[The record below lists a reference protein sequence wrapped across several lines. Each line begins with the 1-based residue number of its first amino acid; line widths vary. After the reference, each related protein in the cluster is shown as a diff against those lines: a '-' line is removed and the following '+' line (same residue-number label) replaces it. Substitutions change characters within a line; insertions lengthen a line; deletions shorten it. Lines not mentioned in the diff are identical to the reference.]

1 MNPLVAIR
9 EFDQSIWLDFIRRQI
24 LINGELQRRIT
35 DEALRGVTSNPA
47 IFEKA
52 IGGSD
57 DYDSAIRSLALQNKT
72 TDEIYTALAVA
83 DVQHACDLF
92 RPLYDS
98 ADNVG
103 DGYVSLEVSP
113 ALVNDT
119 AGTIEEGLRFWQ
131 AVNRPNVMI
140 KVPATLEGLP
150 AIRRLIAEGINV
162 NVTLIFGLERYR
174 LVADAF
180 LAGLEDRVQA
190 GLPIDHIDSVAS
202 FFLSRIDVLL
212 DPLLEK
218 LAAEGGEKGALAQSM
233 VGEVALASAKQA
245 YQIYQEIFSGPR
257 YLALKAQ
264 GAATQRLLWASTG
277 NKNPNYDD
285 LKYVENLI
293 GPKTVNTVPV
303 ETLDIFRARGI
314 SAHRLEDGVD
324 KAREVLRR
332 LPELGIDLEELTNHL
347 EMDGARK
354 FNEPFGKLMA
364 SLDQKRQQALTA
376 TVVPATLS
384 LGRYQAA
391 VDARLQ
397 QFNARNFTT
406 GFWNKEASLWVPDA
420 AGQQSIRSFM
430 GWLRVAETMVGAVPE
445 IEQFVHEV
453 KAAGFKHVV
462 VMGMGGSTMA
472 PIVFKESFT
481 KGENGL
487 PMSVLDTTDPGTVR
501 QIADA
506 VPLAETLFIVASKS
520 GTTAEPLAFGDYFY
534 DRLRQI
540 KGDKA
545 GENFVAITD
554 PGSQFV
560 TSATEQGYRRIFL
573 NFSEVGGRFS
583 ALSYFGLVPAAL
595 YGLNI
600 GEILERAIR
609 MMRACGAYGAVD
621 HNPGLELGV
630 ALGVLAQ
637 QGRDKLTLIVP
648 DSLSDLGLWLE
659 QLIAESTGKEG
670 KGMLPIAG
678 EPAREPAVYGQDR
691 VFVYVGYQNEADA
704 ANQTKIQALEA
715 AGHPVIRILMD
726 EPLDLGAE
734 FFRWEVATAV
744 ASAVLEINPFDQP
757 NVQAAKTATDSLMKV
772 VQEKGRLPEGDAPK
786 VTENG
791 VAYYSAVGGSSAAE
805 VVHSFFAQARPGDF
819 LNLQAYLTESAAL
832 NESLLTLR
840 TQVQEQLHLATT
852 SGYGPRFLHSTGQYH
867 KGGPDQGLFVQF
879 TMDHPQHVDLALPG
893 RSYSFGTFKNAQA
906 AGDLQAL
913 RDYNRRT
920 LRIHLGADAEQGLRT
935 VLAALQ
941 AAPLAASKA

>member
-1 MNPLVAIR
+1 MNPLVDIR
-9 EFDQSIWLDFIRRQI
+9 QFDQSIWLDFIRRKI

-35 DEALRGVTSNPA
+35 EEALRGVTSNPA

-57 DYDSAIRSLALQNKT
+57 DYDAAIRSLALQGKT

-92 RPLYDS
+92 RPLYDQH
-98 ADNVG
+98 DNAG

-150 AIRRLIAEGINV
+150 AIRRLIAEGVNV

-174 LVADAF
+174 LVAEAF
-180 LAGLEDRVQA
+180 LSGLEDRAQA
-190 GLPIDHIDSVAS
+190 GHSIDHIDSVAS
-202 FFLSRIDVLL
+202 FFLSRIDVLI
-212 DPLLEK
+212 DPMLEK
-218 LAAEGGEKGALAQSM
+218 LAAAGGEQGALAQSM

-245 YQIYQEIFSGPR
+245 YQIYKDIFAGPR
-257 YLALKAQ
+257 WAALAAQ
-264 GAATQRLLWASTG
+264 GADSQRLLWASTG
-277 NKNPNYDD
+277 NKNPKYDD

-293 GPKTVNTVPV
+293 GAKTVNTVPV
-303 ETLDIFRARGI
+303 ETLDIFRERGVP
-314 SAHRLEDGVD
+314 ANRLEEGLD
-324 KAREVLRR
+324 KAQDVLRR
-332 LPELGIDLEELTNHL
+332 LPELGISLEEQTNFL
-347 EMDGARK
+347 EIDGAKK
-354 FNEPFGKLMA
+354 FNEPFGKLME
-364 SLDQKRQQALTA
+364 SLEKKRLLALDA
-376 TVVPATLS
+376 TVAPATLQ
-384 LGRYQAA
+384 LGQYQAA
-391 VDARLQ
+391 VDAKIQEL
-397 QFNARNFTT
+397 NAKNFTA
-406 GFWNKEASLWVPDA
+406 GFWDKKADLWVQDE
-420 AGQQSIRSFM
+420 AGQHSIRAFM

-453 KAAGFKHVV
+453 NAAGFKHVV

-472 PIVFKESFT
+472 PIVFKESFER
-481 KGENGL
+481 GAHGL

-501 QIADA
+501 QIEEA
-506 VPLAETLFIVASKS
+506 VPLADTLFIVASKS

-534 DRLRQI
+534 DRLKQI

-554 PGSQFV
+554 PGSKFV

-609 MMRACGAYGAVD
+609 MMRATGAYGAVE

-648 DSLSDLGLWLE
+648 NSLQDLGLWLE

-670 KGMLPIAG
+670 KGILPIAG

-691 VFVYVGYQNEADA
+691 VFVYVGYQHDADPD
-704 ANQTKIQALEA
+704 NQAKLAALEA
-715 AGHPVIRILMD
+715 AGHPIIRIMMT
-726 EPLDLGAE
+726 EALDLGAE

-772 VQEKGRLPEGDAPK
+772 VQEQGSLPAGTAPQ

-791 VAYYSAVGGSSAAE
+791 VAYYTAVAGGNAAE
-805 VVHSFFAQARPGDF
+805 VIRNFFGQAQPGDF
-819 LNLQAYLTESAAL
+819 LNIQAYLTESGEL
-832 NESLLTLR
+832 NQGLQQLR

-867 KGGPDQGLFVQF
+867 KGGPDKGLFVQF
-879 TMDHPQHVDLALPG
+879 TVDHPQDLALPG

-913 RDYNRRT
+913 HDYNRRT
-920 LRIHLGADAEQGLRT
+920 LRIHLGNNAEQGLRT

-941 AAPLAASKA
+941 SVTLAATPA